1 MRVRV
6 GIVEV
11 ELEGVRDR
19 GERERLGVRDRDD
32 RE

>member
-1 MRVRV
+1 VRVRV

-11 ELEGVRDR
+11 ELEGVRDQ
-19 GERERLGVRDRDD
+19 GEREWLGIRDRDD